1 MSVWNASVGPI
12 MKRESRKRMLAHL
25 AELDIG
31 TVHRHSLAV
40 AKQLATVPAFIK
52 AKSLVVY
59 VSFGSEIETHVLIRQ
74 LLTEG
79 RHVCVP
85 AFQNGKYFAAE
96 IEDFDRD
103 LITGKLNILE
113 PKLLRHVPVARP
125 EVWLVPGLAFDRKGN
140 RLGRGKGYFDALLQ
154 HAPGIKIAL
163 THDSQLLN
171 EVPVEP
177 HDVRMDF
184 IVTENQ
190 VVQIHQKS

>member
-1 MSVWNASVGPI
+1 
-12 MKRESRKRMLAHL
+12 MLAHL
-25 AELDIG
+25 AELDAGI
-31 TVHRHSLAV
+31 VHRHSLAV
-40 AKQLATVPAFIK
+40 VKQLAAVPAFVE
-52 AKSLVVY
+52 AKLLVVY
-59 VSFGSEIETHVLIRQ
+59 VSFGCEIETHALIRQ

-85 AFQNGKYFAAE
+85 AFQDGKYFAVE
-96 IEDFDRD
+96 IQDFDRD
-103 LITGKLNILE
+103 LIAGKLNILE
-113 PKLLRHVPVARP
+113 PKLLRHTPVTRP
-125 EVWLVPGLAFDRKGN
+125 DVWLVPGLAFDRKGN
-140 RLGRGKGYFDALLQ
+140 RLGRGRGYFDALLQ

-163 THDSQLLN
+163 THDFQLLN